1 MPRERT
7 THEPAPAPQRREVV
21 ALGLVAGAVLLLG
34 GSGAAGADGPPAQ
47 LAAKGWWWEAQ
58 ADQLPAPVP
67 APPNVA
73 AGQLYVQG
81 DPTGKSAYDAAVR
94 YTVDASH
101 TATSLTLAV
110 GDNGNQGG
118 SSAVVL
124 ACRTG
129 SAWTAAEAGK
139 WSAAPEGRHR
149 RLCERQRSTDGK
161 TWTFSVKTLQVG
173 STVDVAIIP
182 GVDPTTTTT
191 STFAL
196 AFNAPADDSLASE
209 AGSPPPVTAP
219 PTRPLRSGAMWVAT
233 APATGGGST
242 FHPPAVAPIA
252 TGLPADKVGQTAT
265 SPANQAASQANLN
278 QAIADSTPAKDR
290 DKKPGYLVLALAAG
304 LGLYAW
310 RQDNLMAMN
319 GGALPGAQTSQAV
332 SPLFSRP
339 RHGSPPALT

>member
-1 MPRERT
+1 M
-7 THEPAPAPQRREVV
+7 
-21 ALGLVAGAVLLLG
+21 
-34 GSGAAGADGPPAQ
+34 
-47 LAAKGWWWEAQ
+47 
-58 ADQLPAPVP
+58 
-67 APPNVA
+67 
-73 AGQLYVQG
+73 
-81 DPTGKSAYDAAVR
+81 
-94 YTVDASH
+94 
-101 TATSLTLAV
+101 
-110 GDNGNQGG
+110 
-118 SSAVVL
+118 
-124 ACRTG
+124 
-129 SAWTAAEAGK
+129 
-139 WSAAPEGRHR
+139 SAAPKVDTAACVNG
-149 RLCERQRSTDGK
+149 QRSTDGK

-219 PTRPLRSGAMWVAT
+219 PSPTTPIGSDVGAT
-233 APATGGGST
+233 APHQA
-242 FHPPAVAPIA
+242 AVARSIRPRSRRSPPGCPPTRSA
-252 TGLPADKVGQTAT
+252 RPRP

-319 GGALPGAQTSQAV
+319 GGALPGAQDE
-332 SPLFSRP
+332 PGGLGRFSRP

>member
-1 MPRERT
+1 MNPR
-7 THEPAPAPQRREVV
+7 RRRNVARSL

-81 DPTGKSAYDAAVR
+81 DPTGKSAYAAVR

-110 GDNGNQGG
+110 GDNGDQGG

-139 WSAAPEGRHR
+139 CR
-149 RLCERQRSTDGK
+149 RPRRST
-161 TWTFSVKTLQVG
+161 
-173 STVDVAIIP
+173 
-182 GVDPTTTTT
+182 
-191 STFAL
+191 
-196 AFNAPADDSLASE
+196 
-209 AGSPPPVTAP
+209 PPPV
-219 PTRPLRSGAMWVAT
+219 
-233 APATGGGST
+233 
-242 FHPPAVAPIA
+242 
-252 TGLPADKVGQTAT
+252 
-265 SPANQAASQANLN
+265 
-278 QAIADSTPAKDR
+278 
-290 DKKPGYLVLALAAG
+290 
-304 LGLYAW
+304 
-310 RQDNLMAMN
+310 
-319 GGALPGAQTSQAV
+319 
-332 SPLFSRP
+332 
-339 RHGSPPALT
+339 